1 MRRLTVVVLV
11 VAAVAVLWW
20 LIRRAMASKAPASL
34 AGVDVS
40 GKVKP
45 DGTTATTR
53 PAQESAPA
61 SSAVALDAPSFTP
74 GTLTGLP
81 EYQEPIRSDFTPPE
95 LLETAREEVR
105 SLTDESPPL
114 Y

>member
-1 MRRLTVVVLV
+1 MRRLTVLVLII
-11 VAAVAVLWW
+11 AAVAVVWW
-20 LIRRAMASKAPASL
+20 LVRRAMAGKAPASL
-34 AGVDVS
+34 ASVDLAP
-40 GKVKP
+40 KVKP

-53 PAQESAPA
+53 PPQESPAPA
-61 SSAVALDAPSFTP
+61 PVASLDTPTFTP

-95 LLETAREEVR
+95 LAETAREEVR
-105 SLTDESPPL
+105 SLEESPPL